1 MVYTN
6 LPDKPGASYREPQVY
21 GQQGSTRRGIY
32 ISINL
37 HLSCTLI
44 LEIANQLY
52 RHILASEYTP
62 QMGTPSCMAITSH
75 GQPPPSKRC
84 NKPRVFT
91 YYSENS
97 SRSTLRATLT
107 LDSTEHQAYS
117 RIPLSVDTRKQLL
130 RPMKKLRS
138 ISTVPFR
145 VLDAPD
151 LVVGFLT
158 LAFASLSHH
167 AA

>member
-1 MVYTN
+1 MARVRSILEWCTQISQTNRAHHIGNLRSMDSKAAPVEVYIFI
-6 LPDKPGASYREPQVY
+6 KMHS
-21 GQQGSTRRGIY
+21 
-32 ISINL
+32 
-37 HLSCTLI
+37 SCTLI
-44 LEIANQLY
+44 LETANQLY

-151 LVVGFLT
+151 LVVGF
-158 LAFASLSHH
+158 
-167 AA
+167 